1 VDGVEASLRLLRVGN
16 FNRTIAKQ
24 TVAKQMATPAIHF
37 LQGECILVRHSAA
50 TSIEQDL
57 DIDTEAG
64 STLPQTSSPQ
74 HFLFCS
80 FRHPASRGS
89 PRAIDPMKLRS
100 TLSSLSQIVDEL
112 YSYRQLDASVRQA
125 LAPFPP
131 LSNHNPTPKLFWN
144 PIDLGV

>member
-1 VDGVEASLRLLRVGN
+1 MDGVEASLRLLRVGN

-24 TVAKQMATPAIHF
+24 AVAKQMATPAIHF

-80 FRHPASRGS
+80 FRHPASRGRPPEAPLYVCPAKHPKIGLKS
-89 PRAIDPMKLRS
+89 PIFLASNPQSRTDPVTHHHRDI
-100 TLSSLSQIVDEL
+100 T
-112 YSYRQLDASVRQA
+112 
-125 LAPFPP
+125 
-131 LSNHNPTPKLFWN
+131 
-144 PIDLGV
+144 